1 MSANV
6 SVRAYTLPYQ
16 VVAVCTVRR
25 SKDSRCDCE
34 KKRMKNRQR
43 WRIELFRNSYPIT
56 APFRFSELAAIYFL
70 RATIGKDGARRKKDI
85 NLPSVSLAMIV
96 YHLIA
101 AYGV

>member
-1 MSANV
+1 M
-6 SVRAYTLPYQ
+6 
-16 VVAVCTVRR
+16 
-25 SKDSRCDCE
+25 
-34 KKRMKNRQR
+34 
-43 WRIELFRNSYPIT
+43 

-96 YHLIA
+96 HHLIA